1 MKRRWTRKQAVGV
14 MTTVMGI
21 SAGHSPPVAAEEF
34 TMSASIFFEV
44 TFSKTGNA
52 GLGLDLRGTAH
63 TDVGWRTNVPPDAVR
78 SGAGG
83 YAQVVW
89 CLRGASPR
97 VSVGVHGAFQQ
108 GRGRGIWD
116 FELGWLYQATSGFEP
131 GGHGL
136 QVGAIGA
143 DGNMEAG
150 LRLSIFNSNQG
161 WVPQGHVHGGL
172 RLPGLFGAS
181 LILGGGESIPGRPQ
195 HDADGVCL
203 GRIFMRRTRLTRRPT
218 AVVAR
223 RAAVGARWAV
233 AARAEAASIPTFV
246 GLAQDLRLAGAPDAL
261 ILRALTAA
269 QDEVRHAVSSAKI
282 ASRYLGQEVAVE
294 IPPVRAGDADGD
306 RTTLLTRLAV
316 ESWQDGCL
324 NEGTEA
330 AVADA
335 RAAKTR
341 DNCVKRTLKNIARE
355 EATHAALAWDV
366 LRWATETG
374 GDPIRDAVADAVAES
389 GVARLPR
396 AANNPKGAGQ
406 PSGAARAQIA
416 EAVRAAAT
424 DRWRAEAI

>member
-1 MKRRWTRKQAVGV
+1 
-14 MTTVMGI
+14 
-21 SAGHSPPVAAEEF
+21 
-34 TMSASIFFEV
+34 
-44 TFSKTGNA
+44 
-52 GLGLDLRGTAH
+52 
-63 TDVGWRTNVPPDAVR
+63 
-78 SGAGG
+78 
-83 YAQVVW
+83 
-89 CLRGASPR
+89 
-97 VSVGVHGAFQQ
+97 
-108 GRGRGIWD
+108 
-116 FELGWLYQATSGFEP
+116 
-131 GGHGL
+131 
-136 QVGAIGA
+136 
-143 DGNMEAG
+143 
-150 LRLSIFNSNQG
+150 
-161 WVPQGHVHGGL
+161 
-172 RLPGLFGAS
+172 
-181 LILGGGESIPGRPQ
+181 
-195 HDADGVCL
+195 
-203 GRIFMRRTRLTRRPT
+203 
-218 AVVAR
+218 
-223 RAAVGARWAV
+223 
-233 AARAEAASIPTFV
+233 
-246 GLAQDLRLAGAPDAL
+246 L